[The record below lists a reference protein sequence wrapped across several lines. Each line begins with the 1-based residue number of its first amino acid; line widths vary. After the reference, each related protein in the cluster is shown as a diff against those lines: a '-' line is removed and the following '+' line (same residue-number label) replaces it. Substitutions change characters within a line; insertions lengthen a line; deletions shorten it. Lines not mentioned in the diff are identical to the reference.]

1 MLHLASIWGWK
12 GDKLLGVDVREVP
25 VPVIIDG
32 GDPVAVHANPEPVVH
47 ERQNGCVLR
56 TVEGHHVVHRV
67 VQTIFSC
74 LVPVLIDPTSRLRH
88 QQAGFIP
95 TELITFTIAD
105 PLVQLPRACGKPDGA
120 DNVYF
125 LSDDVDG
132 VTVENLPVTLLAFPA
147 KPPILHHM
155 QMDLGGGRMQVGLG
169 FS

>member
-1 MLHLASIWGWK
+1 M
-12 GDKLLGVDVREVP
+12 
-25 VPVIIDG
+25 
-32 GDPVAVHANPEPVVH
+32 
-47 ERQNGCVLR
+47 
-56 TVEGHHVVHRV
+56 VEGHHVVHLI
-67 VQTIFSC
+67 VQSKIISC
-74 LVPVLIDPTSRLRH
+74 LVPVSRLRH

-120 DNVYF
+120 GNVYF